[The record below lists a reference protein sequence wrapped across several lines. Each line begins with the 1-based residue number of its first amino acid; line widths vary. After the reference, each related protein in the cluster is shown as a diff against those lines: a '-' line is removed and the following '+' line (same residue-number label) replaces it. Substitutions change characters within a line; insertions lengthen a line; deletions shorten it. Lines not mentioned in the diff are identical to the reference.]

1 MRRLAEF
8 IMRGRVQAIVVMVF
22 AAVVPMMFWLS
33 AAAASLVLLRRGLNN
48 SLSLII
54 WAVLPALMWAYLD
67 DPRPLLGVLGALGLA
82 QVLRVTSSWSKV
94 LLASILIGV
103 FFAWA
108 LGAAFAQP
116 LASLA
121 AELNTAMPKMLSG
134 LYEQLSADDVLL
146 LQSLIVPVLT
156 GLMAAVLQ
164 LLCVFSVILA
174 RYWQAVL
181 YNPGGFAQE
190 FQRLRLPAVIVFPL
204 VFGMLFAP
212 SLGIQAAVLTPL
224 CSVPLM
230 FTGLA
235 IMHGLVAKY
244 RLGSFWLIGLY
255 VAIVLFTQ
263 LIYPLLLVLAIV
275 DSVFDFRGLKNQ
287 QNDSD
292 AANGER

>member
-204 VFGMLFAP
+204 VFGMLFSP

-235 IMHGLVAKY
+235 IIHGLVAKY

-287 QNDSD
+287 KNDSD

>member
-48 SLSLII
+48 SLSVII
-54 WAVLPALMWAYLD
+54 WAIPPALLWVYLD

-82 QVLRVTSSWSKV
+82 YLLRVTSSWSKV
-94 LLASILIGV
+94 LLASVLIGV

-108 LGAAFAQP
+108 LGHAFAQQLTD
-116 LASLA
+116 LAEELNALMPSML
-121 AELNTAMPKMLSG
+121 AEL
-134 LYEQLSADDVLL
+134 YQQLSADQL
-146 LQSLIVPVLT
+146 LQLQGLIVPVLT

-174 RYWQAVL
+174 RYWQAAL

-190 FQRLRLPAVIVFPL
+190 FQQLRLPVVIMFPL

-212 SLGIQAAVLTPL
+212 SLGIPAAVLTPL

-230 FTGLA
+230 FAGLA
-235 IMHGLVAKY
+235 TVHGLVAKY
-244 RLGSFWLIGLY
+244 RSGSFWLIGLY
-255 VAIVLFTQ
+255 VAMVLFTQ
-263 LIYPLLLVLAIV
+263 LIYALLVILAIF
-275 DSVFDFRGLKNQ
+275 DSVFDFRGLKNHK
-287 QNDSD
+287 NDSD

>member
-224 CSVPLM
+224 FSVPLM

-235 IMHGLVAKY
+235 IIHGLVAKY

-287 QNDSD
+287 KNDSD

>member
-48 SLSLII
+48 SLSVII
-54 WAVLPALMWAYLD
+54 WAIPPALLWVYLD

-82 QVLRVTSSWSKV
+82 YLLRVTSSWSKV
-94 LLASILIGV
+94 LLASVLIGV

-108 LGAAFAQP
+108 LGIAFAQP

-146 LQSLIVPVLT
+146 LQGLIVPVLT
-156 GLMAAVLQ
+156 GLMAGVLQ
-164 LLCVFSVILA
+164 LLCVLSVILA

-190 FQRLRLPAVIVFPL
+190 FQQLRLPVVIMFPL

-212 SLGIQAAVLTPL
+212 SLGIPAAVLTPL

-230 FTGLA
+230 FAGLA
-235 IMHGLVAKY
+235 TVHGLVAKY
-244 RLGSFWLIGLY
+244 RSGSFWLIGLY
-255 VAIVLFTQ
+255 VAMVLFTQ
-263 LIYPLLLVLAIV
+263 LIYPLLVILAIF
-275 DSVFDFRGLKNQ
+275 DSVFDFRGLKNHK
-287 QNDSD
+287 NDSD